1 MSPPILSP
9 TVLPPPPEGATSA
22 LERAV
27 ALHRTGALEPALAA
41 YRDILRRWPTL
52 AAAQNMLGLALYQ
65 AGRPDEALATLDRAV
80 ALDANNADIRN
91 HRGIVLLALGRA
103 TPAGDEF
110 RRALSLRPDDARTL
124 ANLGNALKAGGD
136 LGAALDHYRRA
147 IEADPAY
154 AEAYFNLGN
163 AQRETGDRDG
173 AVASYRAALARQPRF
188 APAEANLGGLL
199 LEAGDA
205 PGARRAYEAAI
216 DAAGPRPGYLYGHAM
231 ACDRLGDSDAA
242 EASYRRL
249 LNDAP
254 NHADAL
260 NNLAG
265 IIDRRGA
272 ADEARALYERALAAA
287 PRHERAAFNLGQWH
301 AKRGDADRAAQHIL
315 AAKTAGR
322 GDAAAMMRI
331 GHALA
336 GIDRIEDAIDC
347 FNSAVELAPDNR
359 EAHFRLGAL
368 LIERRETER
377 GIAHLEFAQEQ
388 GLDNAALHHALGL
401 GHLRLC
407 RLDRAL
413 EGFRVAV
420 GRDPA
425 TLAFRSTC
433 LMTLNYS
440 DGISPADLFAEHRR
454 LMAPVNATLPPHPPR
469 RAAEGKIRIGYVSAD
484 FREHSCAYFLLPA
497 IEAHDRDRFEIV
509 CYANQKRHDAMT
521 DAFIARADRWRDIV
535 RMDDEAAAALVR
547 EDGIDLLVDLGGH
560 TGDNRLGLFARRPAA
575 AQMSWLGYP
584 NTTAL
589 DAIDWRLTDA
599 IADPAPA
606 ADALHSERLHRIDGG
621 FLAFRAPGT
630 TEAAPEAPPAEPDD
644 GPIRF
649 GCFNNANK
657 ISPSTVA
664 LWAQI
669 LNAIPGATL
678 SLRTEQF
685 RHEPVR
691 ADFLAR
697 FAAAGC
703 DPARIRFLPWE
714 TDVAAALAGHCAIDI
729 ALDPTPYGGT
739 TTTCEALW
747 MGVPV
752 VTLAGDRHAARV
764 GASLLTQIGHRDL
777 IATTPD
783 EYVRIAIALAGDR
796 PRRAACRA
804 GLRARLEASP
814 LFDERR
820 LARAIEAA
828 ATDLLASL

>member
-1 MSPPILSP
+1 M
-9 TVLPPPPEGATSA
+9 
-22 LERAV
+22 ERAV
-27 ALHRTGALEPALAA
+27 AQHRAGQIEPALAA

-52 AAAQNMLGLALYQ
+52 AAVHNMLGLALYQ
-65 AGRPDEALATLDRAV
+65 GGRPDEALATLDRAV
-80 ALDANNADIRN
+80 ALDSNDADIRN

-103 TPAGDEF
+103 APAGDEF
-110 RRALSLRPDDARTL
+110 RRALSLRPNDARTL

-136 LGAALDHYRRA
+136 LGSALDHYRRA

-188 APAEANLGGLL
+188 APAQANLGGLL
-199 LEAGDA
+199 LEGGDA
-205 PGARRAYEAAI
+205 SGARRAYEAAI
-216 DAAGPRPGYLYGHAM
+216 DAGGPRPGYLYGHAM
-231 ACDRLGDSDAA
+231 ACDRLGDGEAA
-242 EASYRRL
+242 KASYRRL

-254 NHADAL
+254 GHADAL
-260 NNLAG
+260 NNLGGLLEQAG
-265 IIDRRGA
+265 QGE
-272 ADEARALYERALAAA
+272 EARALYERALAAA

-301 AKRGDADRAAQHIL
+301 GKRGDADKAAQHIL
-315 AAKTAGR
+315 AAKMAGR
-322 GDAAAMMRI
+322 GDAASMIRI
-331 GHALA
+331 GQALA

-347 FNSAVELAPDNR
+347 FNSAVERAPDNR

-368 LIERRETER
+368 LVERRETER
-377 GIAHLEFAQEQ
+377 GIAHLEFAREQ

-413 EGFRVAV
+413 DGFRTAIE
-420 GRDPA
+420 RDPA
-425 TLAFRSTC
+425 TLAFRSTY
-433 LMTLNYS
+433 LMALNYS
-440 DGISPADLFAEHRR
+440 DKISPADLFAEHRR
-454 LMAPVNATLPPHPPR
+454 LMAPINANLPPRPVR
-469 RAAEGKIRIGYVSAD
+469 RAAIDGKIRIGYVSAD
-484 FREHSCAYFLLPA
+484 FREHSCAYFLLPV
-497 IEAHDRDRFEIV
+497 IEAHDRERFEIV

-521 DAFIARADRWRDIV
+521 DGFIARADRWRDIA
-535 RMDDEAAAALVR
+535 RLDDDAAAALVR

-575 AQMSWLGYP
+575 AQVSWLGYP

-599 IADPAPA
+599 VADPGPA

-621 FLAFRAPGT
+621 FLAYRAPAA
-630 TEAAPEAPPAEPDD
+630 TEATPTAKDD

-664 LWAQI
+664 LWARI
-669 LNAIPGATL
+669 LNDVPGVTL

-685 RHEPVR
+685 RHELVR

-703 DPARIRFLPWE
+703 DAARIRFLPWE
-714 TDVAAALAGHCAIDI
+714 TDVAAALAGHEAIDI
-729 ALDPTPYGGT
+729 ALDPTPYNGT
-739 TTTCEALW
+739 TTSCEALW

-764 GASLLTQIGHRDL
+764 GASLLTQIGLGEL
-777 IATTPD
+777 IAPTPD
-783 EYVRIAIALAGDR
+783 DYVRIAVGLAGDR
-796 PRRAACRA
+796 PRRAAYRA
-804 GLRARLEASP
+804 KLRARLQASP
-814 LFDERR
+814 LFDARR
-820 LARAIEAA
+820 QAKAIEAA